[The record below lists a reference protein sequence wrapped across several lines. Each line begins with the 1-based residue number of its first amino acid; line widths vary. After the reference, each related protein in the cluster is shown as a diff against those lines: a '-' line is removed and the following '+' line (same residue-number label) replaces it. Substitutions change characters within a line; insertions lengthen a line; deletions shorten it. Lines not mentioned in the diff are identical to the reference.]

1 MYVVLDR
8 QQRQSEPGVGEN
20 ETERNEVGGM
30 RSEYAGDPT
39 GDDLIHTVEVLDIH
53 DRRDED
59 ARYPRSEASVTW
71 IKDCVRIVRD
81 IKLFE
86 HLLPILLRKKMV
98 LFYPWKYDPVVCPYS
113 LDCILVHPDLFVQ
126 YLILGIQLPKLSSQ
140 RRWHI
145 HQRKS
150 ELPADRRHP
159 QRFRHIS
166 RIPLARL
173 VPQNP

>member
-71 IKDCVRIVRD
+71 IKDCVRIVRVSFLD
-81 IKLFE
+81 A
-86 HLLPILLRKKMV
+86 LLMYPDQLL
-98 LFYPWKYDPVVCPYS
+98 S
-113 LDCILVHPDLFVQ
+113 
-126 YLILGIQLPKLSSQ
+126 
-140 RRWHI
+140 
-145 HQRKS
+145 
-150 ELPADRRHP
+150 
-159 QRFRHIS
+159 
-166 RIPLARL
+166 PLALNLGTSPR
-173 VPQNP
+173 